1 MKLWSGRF
9 SKEISGFADMWA
21 ASIEF
26 DKVLYKEDITGS
38 LAHCKMLAKMDI
50 IPANDA
56 ELIQAG
62 LHEILD
68 ELEEGSLEFPEG
80 TEDIHMGIEA
90 LLTEKIGEAGKKL
103 HTARSRNDQVATDLR
118 LFVKEDILSAVEL
131 LKALSDTLLASAGE
145 HTTTIMPGY
154 THLQHAQPVSLG
166 FHLMAYRN
174 MFERDIARFWDS
186 YKRTDYLPLGSGAL
200 AGTSYDTD
208 RKFLA
213 DELEFGGLCANAMDA
228 VSDRDFVI
236 EYISVASI
244 AMMHLSRFCEELILW
259 SSSEFAFIEIDDTYS
274 TGSSIMPQ
282 KKNPD
287 MAELIRGKTG
297 RVYGDLMAILT
308 IMKGLPLAYNK
319 DMQEDKLPLFDA
331 SETLK
336 SSLIVFTDMLRTI
349 SINVETMAIA
359 ATKGF
364 MNATD
369 AADYLVRKGVPFRTS
384 HEIIGKI
391 VAACI
396 EEGVSIEDFS
406 LEELNKFSDKFE
418 ADIYDFITPIA
429 CMNAKRSEGGTAEF
443 RVKEQLTCAKT

>member
-9 SKEISGFADMWA
+9 SKEISGFADAWA

-38 LAHCKMLAKMDI
+38 LAHCKMLAKMNI
-50 IPANDA
+50 IPEEDA
-56 ELIQAG
+56 ELIESG
-62 LHEILD
+62 LHEILN
-68 ELEEGSLEFPEG
+68 ELETGNLEFPEG

-90 LLTEKIGEAGKKL
+90 RLTEKIGEAGKKL
-103 HTARSRNDQVATDLR
+103 HTARSRNDQVATDIR
-118 LFVKEDILSAVEL
+118 LFVKEDILNTVEL

-145 HTTTIMPGY
+145 HTATIMPGY
-154 THLQHAQPVSLG
+154 THLQHAQPVSFG
-166 FHLMAYRN
+166 FHLMAYHN

-208 RKFLA
+208 REFLA

-236 EYISVASI
+236 EYISAASI

-259 SSSEFAFIEIDDTYS
+259 SSSEFAFIEIDDAYS

-349 SINVETMAIA
+349 SVNTENMALA

-396 EEGVSIEDFS
+396 EKGVVIEDLS
-406 LEELNKFSDKFE
+406 ISELNAFSDKFE
-418 ADIYDFITPIA
+418 ADIYDFITPVA

-443 RVKEQLTCAKT
+443 RVQEQIQR